1 MSMIEFKGKNYF
13 DFQAEGNAAQWILP
27 FAERLCKGIGYDIGC
42 SKIEWSLPGS
52 IPIDLE
58 FDDPWHAT
66 NLPDNPVDYIFS
78 SHCLEHISDWVE
90 AIIYWKLHIKP
101 GGVLFLY
108 LPHYDQEYWRPW
120 WNRKHVNVMK
130 AEEIEACLSDLGFK
144 NIVTTGRDL
153 NHSFCVY
160 AERGNY

>member
-1 MSMIEFKGKNYF
+1 MSMIEFKGKQYF

-27 FAERLCKGIGYDIGC
+27 FATRLCQGVGYDVGC

-66 NLPDNPVDYIFS
+66 NLPPQKVDYIFS
-78 SHCLEHISDWVE
+78 SHCLEHIPDWVNVL
-90 AIIYWKLHIKP
+90 IYWKGCLKP
-101 GGVLFLY
+101 GGVIFLY

-130 AEEIEACLSDLGFK
+130 AEEIESCLTDLGFV
-144 NIVTTGRDL
+144 NVVTTGRDL